1 MTKYS
6 FILVT
11 PQFPG
16 NIGFTARVIKNFGF
30 THLILIDPC
39 EMKEQT
45 YKFAVRAA
53 NVVKNAPIYDSLD
66 QAIQKEDLNY
76 LIGTTARIGGK
87 KNPKRNAVPSDK
99 LRSYPFP
106 SKARIGIVFGPEQA
120 GLENSEVRKCDLVAT
135 IPTSETYP
143 SLNLSHSVGCIA
155 YELSL
160 REEKG
165 RTLPYEPSKKK
176 ERDVLIHYWRK
187 LIETLY
193 HNRPRGKIE
202 IYHEIM
208 ENLAG
213 RSFLTRRET
222 HSLIG
227 ITKRILQSIA
237 SSNEKNELKDQ

>member
-1 MTKYS
+1 MS
-6 FILVT
+6 

-16 NIGFTARVIKNFGF
+16 NIGFAARIIKNFGY
-30 THLILIDPC
+30 TNLILIDPC
-39 EMKEQT
+39 EIKEQT

-53 NVVKNAPIYDSLD
+53 KVVKTAPSYDSLD
-66 QAIQKEDLNY
+66 HAVKKENIHY

-87 KNPKRNAVPSDK
+87 KNPKRNAVSSEN

-106 SKARIGIVFGPEQA
+106 SQANIGVVFGPEQA
-120 GLENSEVRKCDLVAT
+120 GLENSQIRKCDLVAT
-135 IPTSETYP
+135 IPTSEKYP
-143 SLNLSHSVGCIA
+143 SINLSHSVGVIA

-165 RTLPYEPSKKK
+165 RDLPYDPSKKK
-176 ERDVLIHYWRK
+176 ERDILIHYWKK

-193 HNRPRGKIE
+193 QHRSQGKIE
-202 IYHEIM
+202 IYKEIM

-227 ITKRILQSIA
+227 ITKRILQLV
-237 SSNEKNELKDQ
+237 SSNMEREE